1 MIGAYVFIECAND
14 PADIV
19 LAASRL
25 EGVKQVHALFGPLEA
40 IAYIEAKDITS
51 LEFIVLQFHKIPGV
65 KNTDTRVIR
74 LLPTQ
79 KILEEKKKEKLEEKE
94 KEEKE

>member
-19 LAASRL
+19 QSAAKVD
-25 EGVKQVHALFGPLEA
+25 GVKQVHALFGPLEA
-40 IAYIEAKDITS
+40 IAFVEAKDLAT
-51 LEFIVLQFHKIPGV
+51 LEYIVLQFHKIPGV
-65 KNTDTRVIR
+65 KNTDTRVAR

-79 KILEEKKKEKLEEKE
+79 RIEEEREKAR
-94 KEEKE
+94 